1 MELEINR
8 PFILYADCSVE
19 YDGRA
24 YSQLG
29 RGEYLIIKKL
39 DNSVMIHGG
48 NKIPPRNYQGAG
60 SKLSYSENVLTITNK
75 KELIK
80 ITIYNNIH
88 NSYLDNWST
97 QEISIIRTEA
107 DLVNKIISNISG
119 YIADEIKEVIRE
131 YKTKLGPID
140 IGVVGS
146 SHLHLIEVKRNSVS
160 TTNVYQLKR
169 YIDSVDQESILA
181 YIAGPGIRDNA
192 LELCGKNN
200 IKYIK
205 VGF

>member
-8 PFILYADCSVE
+8 PFLLYADCSVE

-60 SKLSYSENVLTITNK
+60 SKISYTDNVITITNK
-75 KELIK
+75 KEQIK
-80 ITIYNNIH
+80 ITIYKSIH
-88 NSYLDNWST
+88 KNYLDNWST

-107 DLVNKIISNISG
+107 DLVNKIILNISTL
-119 YIADEIKEVIRE
+119 ISDEIKEVIRE

-140 IGVVGS
+140 IGIIGGK
-146 SHLHLIEVKRNSVS
+146 HLHLIEVKRNSVS
-160 TTNVYQLKR
+160 TSNVYQLKR
-169 YIDSVDQESILA
+169 YIDSVDSDSKFA